1 MFKNNVK
8 QIKPLIHC
16 ITNYVTVNDVAN
28 ILLSSG
34 ASPVMADSIN
44 EVSDITSISNA
55 LYLNIGTINERT
67 IESMLLSIEVANDK
81 NIPIILD
88 PVGVGASPFR
98 NECIKKILS
107 KGKISV
113 IRANISEI
121 KAIANT
127 QNNTRGV
134 DANEK
139 DLINTSNQ
147 NSIIKMAK
155 ALSYKLDCIIAI
167 SGKTD
172 IICNKEE
179 CLLINNGDAFM
190 SSVTGTGCML
200 TSLIA
205 AHVASTNNPYKA
217 CISAIAQMGI
227 AGEIAKEKLLINE
240 GNSSYRN
247 YLIDAISFVD
257 TTLIKER
264 VKYEIF

>member
-1 MFKNNVK
+1 MFKNNIK
-8 QIKPLIHC
+8 QTKPLIHC

-28 ILLSSG
+28 ILLSCG
-34 ASPVMADSIN
+34 ASPVMADAIS

-67 IESMLLSIEVANDK
+67 IESMLLSIEVANNK
-81 NIPIILD
+81 NIPIVLD
-88 PVGVGASPFR
+88 PVGVGASTFR
-98 NECIKKILS
+98 NDCINKILN

-139 DLINTSNQ
+139 DLINTSNLK
-147 NSIIKMAK
+147 SIIKMAK
-155 ALSYKLDCIIAI
+155 DLSYKLNCVIAI

-179 CLLINNGDAFM
+179 CLIINNGDALM

-205 AHVASTNNPYKA
+205 AHLASSKDPYKA

-257 TTLIKER
+257 TNLINER
-264 VKYEIF
+264 VKYEIY

>member
-8 QIKPLIHC
+8 QTKPLVHC

-28 ILLSSG
+28 ILLSCG
-34 ASPVMADSIN
+34 ASPVMADSIY

-67 IESMLLSIEVANDK
+67 IESMLLSIEVANKKD
-81 NIPIILD
+81 IPIILD
-88 PVGVGASPFR
+88 PVGVGASSFR
-98 NECIKKILS
+98 NECIKKILN

-121 KAIANT
+121 MAIANS
-127 QNNTRGV
+127 QNSTRGV
-134 DANEK
+134 DANENDLLNSSNINNIINMAK
-139 DLINTSNQ
+139 DLSFKL
-147 NSIIKMAK
+147 NSV
-155 ALSYKLDCIIAI
+155 IAI

-172 IICNKEE
+172 IICFKNE
-179 CLLINNGDAFM
+179 CTLINNGDTFM
-190 SSVTGTGCML
+190 SNVTGTGCML

-205 AHVASTNNPYKA
+205 AHVASNTEPYNA
-217 CISAIAQMGI
+217 CINAIAQMGI
-227 AGEIAKEKLLINE
+227 AGEIAKEKLLNNE

-247 YLIDAISFVD
+247 HIIDSISFVD
-257 TTLIKER
+257 TKLIKER